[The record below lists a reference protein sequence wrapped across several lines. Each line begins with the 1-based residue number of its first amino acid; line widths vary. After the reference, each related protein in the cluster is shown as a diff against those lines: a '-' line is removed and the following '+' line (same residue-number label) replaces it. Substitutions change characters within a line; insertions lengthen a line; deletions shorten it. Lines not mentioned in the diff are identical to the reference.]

1 MAGDSNSGGYATEA
15 SVATGTF
22 LFLAA
27 MLSSRGS
34 TYKLDTSPLQAAPHL
49 FLSLASDSSL
59 WSQVIFLEISFAAK
73 PEDPSAVPSSTSDP
87 FAVPLSTTTEDP
99 AAAPPST
106 LVEDVALGQAR
117 PPPKGGSGPHN
128 NTDHT

>member
-1 MAGDSNSGGYATEA
+1 MAATRR
-15 SVATGTF
+15 VVN
-22 LFLAA
+22 
-27 MLSSRGS
+27 LSSNPRHGS
-34 TYKLDTSPLQAAPHL
+34 YSLKETMTS
-49 FLSLASDSSL
+49 FLKCLGFGS
-59 WSQVIFLEISFAAK
+59 AAK
-73 PEDPSAVPSSTSDP
+73 PEDPSAVPSSTPDP
-87 FAVPLSTTTEDP
+87 FAAAPLSTTTEDP

>member
-1 MAGDSNSGGYATEA
+1 MAATTR
-15 SVATGTF
+15 VVN
-22 LFLAA
+22 
-27 MLSSRGS
+27 LSSNPRHGS
-34 TYKLDTSPLQAAPHL
+34 YSLKETMRS
-49 FLSLASDSSL
+49 FLKCLGFAS
-59 WSQVIFLEISFAAK
+59 AAK
-73 PEDPSAVPSSTSDP
+73 PEDPSAVPSSTPDP
-87 FAVPLSTTTEDP
+87 FAAPLSTTEDP